1 MNLRVHE
8 SFYIVILSGYM
19 PRSGIVGSCGNSIFS
34 FWSNLHTV
42 FHSGYINLD
51 SHQQYRTISSSLHSL
66 IWGFLN
72 LETTQEFRVKKHS
85 CTKRV
90 CCLHE
95 MLKEASDQEKF
106 KNDWSKGRKRLRFS
120 GMSSFT
126 HSTKLAGTSS
136 LSGWVL
142 GIEVTALVL
151 VCSRRQTVT

>member
-1 MNLRVHE
+1 MNLGVHE

-34 FWSNLHTV
+34 FPSNLHTSIVV

-51 SHQQYRTISSSLHSL
+51 SHQQYRRISSSLHCR

-90 CCLHE
+90 CRLQE
-95 MLKEASDQEKF
+95 MLKGASDQEKF
-106 KNDWSKGRKRLRFS
+106 KND
-120 GMSSFT
+120 
-126 HSTKLAGTSS
+126 
-136 LSGWVL
+136 
-142 GIEVTALVL
+142 
-151 VCSRRQTVT
+151 